1 MNFEVISAII
11 TAIGT
16 GFIAWFTGTIWLANR
31 EQLRHQRQ
39 IERAYISGGGAPNAN
54 DPSQFVLTV
63 QNYGKTPGH
72 ILQYALELCLR
83 RDLPPA
89 PKYLETNY
97 PWVTWQS
104 VIAPGGH
111 TIPVTTRDIPQGP
124 NPVAYGR
131 FRYTDVWETEEHIFS
146 FILPVGVGDDH
157 SVVATVSKE
166 YTRST

>member
-1 MNFEVISAII
+1 MRPSHFRPTCLGPLFFRPVLARLQNPDPSTVHRDFSSSSLWQVPAII
-11 TAIGT
+11 PASTMRQPSRPKMQPSHFRPFTAGSW
-16 GFIAWFTGTIWLANR
+16 A
-31 EQLRHQRQ
+31 QL
-39 IERAYISGGGAPNAN
+39 I
-54 DPSQFVLTV
+54 
-63 QNYGKTPGH
+63 
-72 ILQYALELCLR
+72 LR

-104 VIAPGGH
+104 VIAPAGH